1 MCDYC
6 EEEQRVKEG
15 REAVAIKKYIC
26 ACQVY
31 MLL

>member
-6 EEEQRVKEG
+6 EEEQRVRKG
-15 REAVAIKKYIC
+15 RDVVAIKKCIC